1 MIIRN
6 IALQLAAIFLGVN
19 AAFAGGDNSIIAR
32 KACMKAQG
40 AAVVGQFFPML
51 RGEKPYDSAGVE
63 SAFENMA
70 RACKDWA
77 QFWPEDSK
85 TGEVMQTGAK
95 ADIWS
100 DSAGFAKVSAEA
112 EAALTAL
119 GTAKDEASF
128 KATLP
133 AVGAACQGCHEKYR
147 VKID

>member
-1 MIIRN
+1 MMRD
-6 IALQLAAIFLGVN
+6 IALQLAATCLGLN

-40 AAVVGQFFPML
+40 AAVNGLFFPML
-51 RGEKPYDSAGVE
+51 RGEKPYDSAGID
-63 SAFENMA
+63 SAFDNMT

-77 QFWPEDSK
+77 QIWPEDSK

-95 ADIWS
+95 AEIWS
-100 DSAGFAKVSAEA
+100 DSEGFAKVSAEA

-119 GTAKDEASF
+119 GATKDEASF

-147 VKID
+147 VKTE